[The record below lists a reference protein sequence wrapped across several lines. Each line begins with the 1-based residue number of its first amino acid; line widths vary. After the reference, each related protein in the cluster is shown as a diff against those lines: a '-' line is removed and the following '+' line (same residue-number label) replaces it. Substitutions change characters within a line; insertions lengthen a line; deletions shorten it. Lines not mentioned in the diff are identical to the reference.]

1 MRRSRRRPNEMGPP
15 PEGHNPG
22 DRLSARDRASPQG
35 RPRFRSRAAGV
46 VIFYRVPDIPPTG
59 IPMALRPWLD
69 RFANETLTVRER
81 VGRELEVTR
90 RILAYPTTPVHF
102 LNLDGAEAA
111 ANIWST
117 RDRVAASL
125 NLAKDALLPKILDAQ
140 AHPKDARV
148 VPTAEFTKEQTT
160 DVDLRDLPIPKLF
173 PKDAGR
179 YVTAG
184 VWVAEWQGVRN
195 LSFHRILLLGKD
207 RGACRIVPRHLR
219 HMYNEATNAGQELP
233 VAVCIGLDPWNLL
246 AGGTSVEYGVDESR
260 IASALTESCLGKPA
274 DVVRIKNGLTVPAE
288 ADYVLEGRLINETH
302 DEGPFVDA
310 VRTYDR
316 VRKEPVLVVDRIYR
330 RKDAIFHIIVGGLDE
345 HFMFMGMPR
354 EPVIYQAV
362 SRAVPHVKAV
372 RLTEGGCAWLHGVV
386 SIRKQHQGD
395 AKNAILAAFGAH
407 TSMKQ
412 VVIVDED
419 IDVFDDRALAGVI
432 SVFPASARHAAA
444 RSVPADADPG
454 PSLMPPDPVSGR
466 WPAAGIHGEPS
477 APLHPAAVLG
487 VARVLVL
494 LIQFTNVSHDPS
506 HEAPYFDD
514 FFNNATP
521 AARSMRAYY
530 RSEEH
535 TSELQ
540 SPCNLVCR
548 LLLEKKKKP
557 PYVPHLAG
565 TLAGHCTATKRRR
578 HARCHSDARL
588 PATAS
593 RGLR

>member
-1 MRRSRRRPNEMGPP
+1 
-15 PEGHNPG
+15 
-22 DRLSARDRASPQG
+22 
-35 RPRFRSRAAGV
+35 
-46 VIFYRVPDIPPTG
+46 
-59 IPMALRPWLD
+59 MAIRTWLD
-69 RFANETLTVRER
+69 RFGRDVVTVKGSVKRD
-81 VGRELEVTR
+81 LDATR
-90 RILAYPTTPVHF
+90 HF
-102 LNLDGAEAA
+102 LATPSRPVFLPNLEGGPAV
-111 ANIWST
+111 ANLWST
-117 RDRVAASL
+117 RDRVAG
-125 NLAKDALLPKILDAQ
+125 ALGIQPNQFLPKLLEAQ
-140 AHPKDARV
+140 AHPQDTRLIER
-148 VPTAEFTKEQTT
+148 AEFMTQATS
-160 DVDLRDLPIPKLF
+160 DVDLTAMPIPKLF

-179 YVTAG
+179 YITAG
-184 VWVAEWQGVRN
+184 VWVAERSGVRN
-195 LSFHRILLLGKD
+195 LSFHRILVLDKD

-219 HMYNEATNAGQELP
+219 HMYNEARAAGEELK

-260 IASALTESCLGKPA
+260 IASALTQSSLGKPV
-274 DVVRIKNGLTVPAE
+274 DTVRIRNGLTVPAE
-288 ADYVLEGRLINETH
+288 ADYVLEGRLTKETH

-316 VRKEPVLVVDRIYR
+316 VRKEPILVVERVYR
-330 RKDAIFHIIVGGLDE
+330 RKDAVFHIIVGGLDE

-557 PYVPHLAG
+557 PYVPH
-565 TLAGHCTATKRRR
+565 
-578 HARCHSDARL
+578 
-588 PATAS
+588 
-593 RGLR
+593 